1 MDQMISAFSVK
12 SNDYMYILYV
22 SSLVK
27 SIISLHSLINN
38 RIHNKERE
46 IEIAKEEK
54 EAEAEKKRLEE
65 AKKELSNKLDKRDD

>member
-46 IEIAKEEK
+46 IEVAKEEK

-65 AKKELSNKLDKRDD
+65 AKKELSNKLEKRDD